1 MVVLQGEHDLST
13 ADRLRQAI
21 ERARDGSTPVV
32 VDLTEATFIDSA
44 VLGVLIAEHERAAS
58 NGSAVGYVVGA
69 GAGHSVH
76 RIIDLAGVAAVLPIS
91 SDRATALRAIRELA
105 AQTVTSRRAARAA
118 AISAP
123 RIGCSTPVVRD
134 SI

>member
-1 MVVLQGEHDLST
+1 MSESSSIEVARDGDVAVVVLRGEKDLST

-21 ERARDGSTPVV
+21 EHARDGSTPVV

-76 RIIDLAGVAAVLPIS
+76 RIIDLAGVAVLPIS
-91 SDRATALRAIRELA
+91 SDRATALRAIR
-105 AQTVTSRRAARAA
+105 
-118 AISAP
+118 
-123 RIGCSTPVVRD
+123 G
-134 SI
+134 

>member
-1 MVVLQGEHDLST
+1 MTTASSIQIDHDGDVAVVVLQGDHDLST

-32 VDLTEATFIDSA
+32 VE
-44 VLGVLIAEHERAAS
+44 LIAEHERAAS
-58 NGSAVGYVVGA
+58 NGSAVGYVVGE

-91 SDRATALRAIRELA
+91 SDRATALRAIR
-105 AQTVTSRRAARAA
+105 
-118 AISAP
+118 
-123 RIGCSTPVVRD
+123 G
-134 SI
+134 

>member
-1 MVVLQGEHDLST
+1 MLTVMSPSSSIQIDRDGDVAVVVLQGEHDLST
-13 ADRLRQAI
+13 ADRLRQEI
-21 ERARDGSTPVV
+21 ERAREGSTPVV

-76 RIIDLAGVAAVLPIS
+76 RIIGLAGVAAVLPIS
-91 SDRATALRAIRELA
+91 SDRATALRAIR
-105 AQTVTSRRAARAA
+105 
-118 AISAP
+118 
-123 RIGCSTPVVRD
+123 G
-134 SI
+134 

>member
-1 MVVLQGEHDLST
+1 MSASSSIQIARDGDVAVVVLQGEHDIST
-13 ADRLRQAI
+13 ADRLRRAI
-21 ERARDGSTPVV
+21 ESARDGSTPVV

-76 RIIDLAGVAAVLPIS
+76 RIIDLAGVTAVLPIS
-91 SDRATALRAIRELA
+91 SDRATALRAIR
-105 AQTVTSRRAARAA
+105 S
-118 AISAP
+118 
-123 RIGCSTPVVRD
+123 
-134 SI
+134 

>member
-1 MVVLQGEHDLST
+1 MSESSSIEVAREGDVAVVVLRGEHDLST

-58 NGSAVGYVVGA
+58 NGSDVGYVVGA

-76 RIIDLAGVAAVLPIS
+76 RIIDLAGVAAVLPIW
-91 SDRATALRAIRELA
+91 SDRATALRAIR
-105 AQTVTSRRAARAA
+105 S
-118 AISAP
+118 
-123 RIGCSTPVVRD
+123 
-134 SI
+134 

>member
-1 MVVLQGEHDLST
+1 MVMSSMSSIQIDRDGEVAVVVLQGEHDLST
-13 ADRLRQAI
+13 ADQLRQAI

-69 GAGHSVH
+69 GSGHSVH
-76 RIIDLAGVAAVLPIS
+76 RIMDLAGVGAVLPIS
-91 SDRATALRAIRELA
+91 SDRATALQAIR
-105 AQTVTSRRAARAA
+105 
-118 AISAP
+118 
-123 RIGCSTPVVRD
+123 G
-134 SI
+134 

>member
-1 MVVLQGEHDLST
+1 MLTSMSVSSSIQIARDGDVAVVVLQGEHDLST

-21 ERARDGSTPVV
+21 ERARDGSTAVV

-58 NGSAVGYVVGA
+58 NGSAVGYVVAA
-69 GAGHSVH
+69 GSGHSVQ

-91 SDRATALRAIRELA
+91 SDRATALRAIR
-105 AQTVTSRRAARAA
+105 
-118 AISAP
+118 
-123 RIGCSTPVVRD
+123 G
-134 SI
+134 

>member
-1 MVVLQGEHDLST
+1 MSESSSIEVARDGDVAVVVLRGDHDLST

-58 NGSAVGYVVGA
+58 NGSAVGYAVGA

-76 RIIDLAGVAAVLPIS
+76 RIIDLAGVA
-91 SDRATALRAIRELA
+91 TALRAIR
-105 AQTVTSRRAARAA
+105 S
-118 AISAP
+118 
-123 RIGCSTPVVRD
+123 
-134 SI
+134 